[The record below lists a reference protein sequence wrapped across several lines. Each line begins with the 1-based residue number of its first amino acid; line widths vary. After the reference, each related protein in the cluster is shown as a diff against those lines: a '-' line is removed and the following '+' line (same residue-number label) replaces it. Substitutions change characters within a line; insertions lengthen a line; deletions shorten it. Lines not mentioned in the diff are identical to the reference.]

1 MSKLGT
7 LIHQSRL
14 FMTSFASLSISC
26 VSSFPQAFLK
36 IIAVVAATITNH
48 YALGINQD
56 AGDNLFNNAS
66 RLLHIQCMTDVRR
79 DSLFVVQ
86 QYSIAE
92 DCLGLGRLGSC
103 FSQRCKVTTK
113 YCNEFVAAEGGRF
126 SSHLHY
132 LDLTMDD

>member
-1 MSKLGT
+1 M
-7 LIHQSRL
+7 
-14 FMTSFASLSISC
+14 
-26 VSSFPQAFLK
+26 
-36 IIAVVAATITNH
+36 
-48 YALGINQD
+48 GINQD

-66 RLLHIQCMTDVRR
+66 RLLHIQWMTDARR

-86 QYSIAE
+86 QYSIEE

-126 SSHLHY
+126 YFTPTLFR
-132 LDLTMDD
+132 LDDG